1 LFSGKI
7 IIIIILVAV
16 TIMITHTRVII
27 MIIMSLL
34 VPQLSSCFLANRP
47 PAALSIAVL
56 AAAQPQ
62 PTGCHD
68 IVIDNGILSSNIS
81 YQVAHSAAGHDAAT
95 PGLTQKKGFAALSV
109 AEAVLKTREMME
121 IPMNIR
127 MQLLRFGLFFYTQSQ
142 SSR

>member
-1 LFSGKI
+1 
-7 IIIIILVAV
+7 
-16 TIMITHTRVII
+16 

-81 YQVAHSAAGHDAAT
+81 YQVAHSAAGTTQLH
-95 PGLTQKKGFAALSV
+95 PG
-109 AEAVLKTREMME
+109 
-121 IPMNIR
+121 
-127 MQLLRFGLFFYTQSQ
+127 
-142 SSR
+142 